1 MEIERGCEKEREGS
15 LVPIFSFLTFKI
27 MRMSLGWVGFCSQV
41 LALWEKRSW
50 LIFELKREFYI
61 EFEVLLM
68 IGFLAL
74 E

>member
-1 MEIERGCEKEREGS
+1 M
-15 LVPIFSFLTFKI
+15 
-27 MRMSLGWVGFCSQV
+27 GFCSQV

-68 IGFLAL
+68 TGFLAL
-74 E
+74 ELAFIPHDTNLVFWFGLVLFREDFGMLLI